1 MCRRGVA
8 WTELR
13 ASARPP
19 QPLTARPSARYVR
32 RTTLLPR
39 ARVTFMR
46 VSSILLLG
54 LGAFAAP
61 LAAQQPTAT
70 ASPAQEPK
78 PLDVGAAAP
87 DFALAGATRFG
98 VLRQPVH
105 LSDFKGK
112 TVVLAFFF

>member
-1 MCRRGVA
+1 MDGASRQRTPPATPHCPA
-8 WTELR
+8 IR
-13 ASARPP
+13 ALCSK
-19 QPLTARPSARYVR
+19 
-32 RTTLLPR
+32 TTLLPR

-105 LSDFKGK
+105 LSDFK
-112 TVVLAFFF
+112 